1 MAAEAVIAGPARAGP
16 AYAEAIGAAFGP
28 YMVGASA
35 LQNALLG
42 RPRAASAVT
51 RLLTAPVVRRA
62 VAGTWSIY
70 WNGLADGARP
80 RPSAWTARAVQIL
93 ASRLA

>member
-1 MAAEAVIAGPARAGP
+1 VQ
-16 AYAEAIGAAFGP
+16 
-28 YMVGASA
+28 SA
-35 LQNALLG
+35 LLHK
-42 RPRAASAVT
+42 PRTTSAAV

-80 RPSAWTARAVQIL
+80 RPSAWTARTVQAL
-93 ASRLA
+93 AGRLADHHRGERARPAS